1 MALRSFTLSSKFLRH
16 SKFLSF
22 RSLSTETETP
32 QHLFER
38 EIYQDN
44 KVVRL
49 VLNAPKTRNSL
60 SLALIES
67 LFKELQEIDAIEKI
81 RAVILAGKGPAFS
94 AGHDL
99 KELTTG
105 KGSEYHKEVFNKC
118 TQLLTFIQRMQLPVI
133 AEIDGVAAAAGCQL
147 ISSCDVVKIA
157 LDMLLTG
164 RSITAE
170 EALRAGLVSR
180 ISKEGEEPRI
190 EALKVAE
197 EICKYSRSVTAIGK
211 TFFYTQVE
219 LSQRDAYRFVLF
231 LFNTFLFFGF

>member
-1 MALRSFTLSSKFLRH
+1 MNLRCLTISSKFLRH
-16 SKFLSF
+16 SRSFTF
-22 RSLSTETETP
+22 RSLSTDSEKP
-32 QHLFER
+32 SLFER
-38 EIYQDN
+38 ELYHDT

-81 RAVILAGKGPAFS
+81 RAVIIAGKGPAFS

-99 KELTTG
+99 KEL
-105 KGSEYHKEVFNKC
+105 VR
-118 TQLLTFIQRMQLPVI
+118 QRVGLFCSTPGIPLVRNI
-133 AEIDGVAAAAGCQL
+133 PK
-147 ISSCDVVKIA
+147 KIA
-157 LDMLLTG
+157 MDMLLTG

-197 EICKYSRSVTAIGK
+197 EICKFSRSVTALGK

-219 LSQRDAYRFVLF
+219 LSQRDAYSVIEEVDDAEF
-231 LFNTFLFFGF
+231 